1 MPPPSGPAAAV
12 TPADLTLANWMQA
25 PYNRV
30 AYQRVRSLVPS
41 APVAGAGAAATRWP
55 ASGAA
60 DVPQLDSSFS
70 DFLDA
75 THTDAFVVL
84 QSGRVRHEEYR
95 HGMTA
100 SSRHLCMSVSKSI
113 AGTLAGVLVGEGR
126 LDPAAPVTDL
136 VPEFAETGLD
146 GATVRQ
152 VLDMR
157 TGTREEIT
165 SLGLQRAYYATA
177 LWAPP
182 PENDSATRD
191 TDTRAHFWR
200 LTREREHGGPFEYR
214 STLTCVLALLME
226 RAAGQPY
233 PELLSRH
240 LWQPLGA
247 EADAEITVDAAG
259 YALADIGLSCT
270 ARDLA
275 RLGEVLRR
283 DGVDP
288 AGRRVLPAAWVTDTL
303 TPDSDQQAAFGAHGS
318 AYLPSDTG
326 YYRNQWWVAAPRRR
340 NHDGAYFALGIHG
353 QSLYIDESA
362 ELVVVKF
369 SSWPEA
375 WVTDLADAT
384 YQFCRQLSHW
394 FSRAGGSGST
404 AS

>member
-1 MPPPSGPAAAV
+1 MAPPSGQAAAV
-12 TPADLTLANWMQA
+12 TPADLTLGNWMQA

-30 AYQRVRSLVPS
+30 AYQRVGSLVPS
-41 APVAGAGAAATRWP
+41 ARVAGAGATATPWP
-55 ASGAA
+55 GGEARDTS
-60 DVPQLDSSFS
+60 PLDRSLS

-84 QSGRVRHEEYR
+84 QSGRLRHEEYR

-136 VPEFAETGLD
+136 VPEFTETGLD
-146 GATVRQ
+146 GATVRH

-165 SLGLQRAYYATA
+165 STELQRAYYATA

-182 PENDSATRD
+182 PETDSPTRD

-200 LTREREHGGPFEYR
+200 LARVREHGGRFEYR

-226 RAAGQPY
+226 RATGQPY
-233 PELLSRH
+233 PELLSEH

-259 YALADIGLSCT
+259 YALADIGLSCN

-283 DGVDP
+283 DGLHP
-288 AGRRVLPAAWVTDTL
+288 AGRRLLPASWVADTL
-303 TPDSDQQAAFGAHGS
+303 TPDADQQAAFGAQGS
-318 AYLPSDTG
+318 EYLPSETG
-326 YYRNQWWVAAPRRR
+326 YYRNQWWVAAPRRG

-353 QSLYIDESA
+353 QLLYIDESA

-375 WVTDLADAT
+375 WVTELADAT
-384 YQFCRQLSHW
+384 YQFCRQLSQ
-394 FSRAGGSGST
+394 
-404 AS
+404 

>member
-1 MPPPSGPAAAV
+1 MSAPFGQAPAV
-12 TPADLTLANWMQA
+12 TSADLNLANWMQA
-25 PYNRV
+25 PHNRL
-30 AYQRVRSLVPS
+30 AYQRLSDLVPS
-41 APVAGAGAAATRWP
+41 ARVSGAGAAATAWP
-55 ASGAA
+55 AEEASGL
-60 DVPQLDSSFS
+60 PLLDDSLT
-70 DFLDA
+70 DLLDA

-113 AGTLAGVLVGEGR
+113 AGTVAGVLVADGL
-126 LDPAAPVTDL
+126 LDPAAPVTEL
-136 VPEFAETGLD
+136 VPQFADTGLA

-165 SLGLQRAYYATA
+165 TLELQRAYYATA

-191 TDTRAHFWR
+191 PDTRAHFWR
-200 LTREREHGGPFEYR
+200 LARERDHGGPFEYR

-226 RAAGQPY
+226 RATGRPY
-233 PELLSRH
+233 PDLLSEH
-240 LWQPLGA
+240 LWQPMGA
-247 EADAEITVDAAG
+247 ETDAEITIDAAG
-259 YALADIGLSCT
+259 YALADIGLSCS

-283 DGVDP
+283 DGLDP
-288 AGRRVLPAAWVTDTL
+288 DDRRVVPASWVADTL
-303 TPDSDQQAAFGAHGS
+303 TPDADQQAAFGAHGS
-318 AYLPSDTG
+318 VYLPSETG
-326 YYRNQWWVAAPRRR
+326 YYRNQWWVDAPRRAHR
-340 NHDGAYFALGIHG
+340 DGRYFGLGING
-353 QSLYIDESA
+353 QLLYIDESA

-375 WVTDLADAT
+375 WVTELADAT
-384 YQFCRQLSHW
+384 YQLCRQLSD
-394 FSRAGGSGST
+394 RL
-404 AS
+404 